1 MAYKESLTT
10 IKENQYIF
18 VGPEDANK
26 TEKIVESILARYEN
40 VLFLF
45 MDYDKLQG
53 TLCDGQKIDK
63 QKYFPHEACLYN
75 LKQLILPESVSS
87 NGAAWHGPFIKAH

>member
-18 VGPEDANK
+18 VGPEDANE
-26 TEKIVESILARYEN
+26 TEKIVESILDRYEN

-53 TLCDGQKIDK
+53 TPLWWTEDR
-63 QKYFPHEACLYN
+63 
-75 LKQLILPESVSS
+75 
-87 NGAAWHGPFIKAH
+87 

>member
-1 MAYKESLTT
+1 MAYKENLTT

-18 VGPEDANK
+18 VGPEDANE
-26 TEKIVESILARYEN
+26 TEKIVESILDRYEN

-53 TLCDGQKIDK
+53 TPL
-63 QKYFPHEACLYN
+63 
-75 LKQLILPESVSS
+75 
-87 NGAAWHGPFIKAH
+87 